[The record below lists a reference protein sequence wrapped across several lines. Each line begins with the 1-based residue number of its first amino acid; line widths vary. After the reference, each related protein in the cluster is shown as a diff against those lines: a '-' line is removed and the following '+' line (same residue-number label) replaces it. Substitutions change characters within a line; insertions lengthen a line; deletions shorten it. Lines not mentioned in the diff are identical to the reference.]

1 MCSSKS
7 INDLENQ
14 LQVLSKPAL
23 SCMALCM
30 DHWLRSLEE
39 PFSPRACTGL
49 LSKLPGSSVH
59 DFSCEVCLSV
69 CLLPLLQ
76 FSFCVVS
83 GSLKQWTAFEV

>member
-23 SCMALCM
+23 SCTALCM

-49 LSKLPGSSVH
+49 LSKCQVQVCMTSHVKS
-59 DFSCEVCLSV
+59 VCLSV
-69 CLLPLLQ
+69 ASSTVLLLCGVRFPETMDC
-76 FSFCVVS
+76 F
-83 GSLKQWTAFEV
+83 